1 MNRLKEAFQKNQL
14 PIAYTGV
21 TIGVM
26 VISFAIMF
34 TGRFFLR
41 SIGFVEAIPKI
52 WQFISLAFLAVV
64 IGAVVAASFS
74 RIPLKPLRKIA
85 EAADRLAAGDFST
98 RINLKMGGELQ
109 ELNTSFN
116 NMANELEQSQ
126 MLRSDFINNFSHEF
140 KTPITSI
147 RGFAKMM
154 REHELTREE
163 TEEYLDIIIAE
174 SDRLIDLSAN
184 VLNLSKIES
193 TTLLTNSGRFNLSE
207 QMRRVIV
214 LLENRWEE
222 KNIFVNLDCSE
233 IYIKGNEEMLRQVWI
248 NLIDNA
254 IKFANRDSK
263 INISILQSAG
273 YTTVTIADRGE
284 IIAPEIL
291 GRIFDKFYQG
301 DTSHGTKGNGLGLAV
316 AAKIVS
322 LHKGSISVVRS
333 DEEETSFEVK
343 LSNNA

>member
-1 MNRLKEAFQKNQL
+1 MNRLKEIFQKHQL
-14 PIAYTGV
+14 PLAYTGV

-26 VISFAIMF
+26 IISFAIMF
-34 TGRFFLR
+34 VGRFLLR
-41 SIGFVEAIPKI
+41 SIGFIEDIPRL
-52 WQFISLAFLAVV
+52 WQLISLAFLAVV
-64 IGAVVAASFS
+64 IGAAVAAAFS

-85 EAADRLAAGDFST
+85 EAADRLAAGDFSA

-147 RGFAKMM
+147 RGFAKMI
-154 REHELTREE
+154 REHNLSREE
-163 TEEYLDIIIAE
+163 TDEYLDIIIAE
-174 SDRLIDLSAN
+174 SDRLVDLSAN
-184 VLNLSKIES
+184 VLNLSKVENQTI
-193 TTLLTNSGRFNLSE
+193 LTNAAEFNLSE

-222 KNIFVNLDCSE
+222 KNLFININCNEV
-233 IYIKGNEEMLRQVWI
+233 YINGNEEMLRQVWI

-254 IKFANRDSK
+254 IKFADRGSE
-263 INISILQSAG
+263 I
-273 YTTVTIADRGE
+273 TVTILEEQEYAAVRITDRGE
-284 IIAPEIL
+284 IIKPETL

-301 DTSHGTKGNGLGLAV
+301 DTSHGVKGNGLGLAV
-316 AAKIVS
+316 ATKIVD
-322 LHKGSISVVRS
+322 LHKGSISVIRS
-333 DEEETSFEVK
+333 DEEQTAFEVR
-343 LSNNA
+343 LRR

>member
-1 MNRLKEAFQKNQL
+1 MNRLKEIFQKHQL
-14 PIAYTGV
+14 PLAYTGV

-26 VISFAIMF
+26 IISFAIMF
-34 TGRFFLR
+34 VGRFLLR
-41 SIGFVEAIPKI
+41 SIGFIEDIPRL
-52 WQFISLAFLAVV
+52 WQLISLAFLAVV
-64 IGAVVAASFS
+64 IGAAVAAAFS

-85 EAADRLAAGDFST
+85 EAADRLAAGDFSA

-147 RGFAKMM
+147 RGFAKMI
-154 REHELTREE
+154 REHNLSREE
-163 TEEYLDIIIAE
+163 TDEYLDIIIAE
-174 SDRLIDLSAN
+174 SDRLVDLSAN
-184 VLNLSKIES
+184 VLNLSKVENQTI
-193 TTLLTNSGRFNLSE
+193 LTNTAEFNLSE

-222 KNIFVNLDCSE
+222 KNLFINLNCSE
-233 IYIKGNEEMLRQVWI
+233 IYINGNEEMLKQVWI

-254 IKFANRDSK
+254 IKFADKDSE
-263 INISILQSAG
+263 INITILQGAKFVSV
-273 YTTVTIADRGE
+273 TVSDRGE
-284 IIAPEIL
+284 VIATEVL

-301 DTSHGTKGNGLGLAV
+301 DTSHGVKGNGLGLAV
-316 AAKIVS
+316 AAKIVD
-322 LHKGSISVVRS
+322 LHKGSISVIRS
-333 DEEETSFEVK
+333 DEEQTAFEVR
-343 LSNNA
+343 LRR

>member
-207 QMRRVIV
+207 EMRRVIV

>member
-1 MNRLKEAFQKNQL
+1 MNRLKEIFQKHQL
-14 PIAYTGV
+14 PLAYTGV

-26 VISFAIMF
+26 IISFAIMF
-34 TGRFFLR
+34 VGRFLLR
-41 SIGFVEAIPKI
+41 SIGFIEDIPRL
-52 WQFISLAFLAVV
+52 WQLISLAFLAVV
-64 IGAVVAASFS
+64 IGAAVAAAFS

-85 EAADRLAAGDFST
+85 EAADRLAAGDFSA

-147 RGFAKMM
+147 RGFAKMI
-154 REHELTREE
+154 REHNLSREE
-163 TEEYLDIIIAE
+163 TDEYLDIIIAE
-174 SDRLIDLSAN
+174 SDRLVDLSAN
-184 VLNLSKIES
+184 VLNLSKVENQTI
-193 TTLLTNSGRFNLSE
+193 LTNAAEFNLSE

-222 KNIFVNLDCSE
+222 KNLFINLNCNE
-233 IYIKGNEEMLRQVWI
+233 VYINGNEEMLRQVWI

-254 IKFANRDSK
+254 IKFADRGSE
-263 INISILQSAG
+263 I
-273 YTTVTIADRGE
+273 TVTILEEQEYAAVRITDRGE
-284 IIAPEIL
+284 IIKPETL

-301 DTSHGTKGNGLGLAV
+301 DTSHGVKGNGLGLAV
-316 AAKIVS
+316 AAKIVD
-322 LHKGSISVVRS
+322 LHKGSISVIRS
-333 DEEETSFEVK
+333 DEEQTAFEVR
-343 LSNNA
+343 LRR

>member
-1 MNRLKEAFQKNQL
+1 MNRLKEIFQKHQL
-14 PIAYTGV
+14 PLAYTGV

-26 VISFAIMF
+26 IISFAIMF
-34 TGRFFLR
+34 VGRFLLR
-41 SIGFVEAIPKI
+41 SIGFIEDIPRL
-52 WQFISLAFLAVV
+52 WQLISLAFLAVV
-64 IGAVVAASFS
+64 IGAAVAAAFS

-85 EAADRLAAGDFST
+85 EAADRLAAGDFSA

-147 RGFAKMM
+147 RGFAKMI
-154 REHELTREE
+154 REHNLSREE
-163 TEEYLDIIIAE
+163 TDEYLDIIIAE
-174 SDRLIDLSAN
+174 SDRLVDLSAN
-184 VLNLSKIES
+184 VLNLSKVENQTI
-193 TTLLTNSGRFNLSE
+193 LTNTAEFNLSE

-222 KNIFVNLDCSE
+222 KNLFINLNCSE
-233 IYIKGNEEMLRQVWI
+233 VYINGNEEMLKQVWI

-254 IKFANRDSK
+254 IKFADKDSE
-263 INISILQSAG
+263 INITILQGAKFVSV
-273 YTTVTIADRGE
+273 TVSDRGE
-284 IIAPEIL
+284 VIVPEVL

-301 DTSHGTKGNGLGLAV
+301 DTSHGVKGNGLGLAV
-316 AAKIVS
+316 AAKIVD
-322 LHKGSISVVRS
+322 LHKGSISVIRS
-333 DEEETSFEVK
+333 DEEQTAFEVR
-343 LSNNA
+343 LRR